1 MVKLHWGWG
10 GHVPHG
16 GVAFNEE
23 RSALFL
29 SLDDAVNASTSVHK
43 NAIGVTMPF
52 VPFEGVCQVELVFV
66 LGTQICENVFH
77 VHQDTDWD
85 SAGLNSIAGTMR
97 DWWIA
102 SVRTHVNEFM
112 RLTKVKARGL
122 ASSSDAGIEIAV
134 TTGNAGT
141 NTSQPMPNN
150 AALAVKWSTG
160 LTGRSYRGR
169 TYHMGLSASDV
180 FATNASIINTSF
192 QSAITA
198 AYAALLTAVNIADQS
213 LVVASRLAD
222 SMPRTLGVATPI
234 IACTVEGTVDSQ
246 RRRLPG
252 RGL

>member
-1 MVKLHWGWG
+1 
-10 GHVPHG
+10 
-16 GVAFNEE
+16 
-23 RSALFL
+23 
-29 SLDDAVNASTSVHK
+29 
-43 NAIGVTMPF
+43 MPF
-52 VPFEGVCQVELVFV
+52 VPFPTTCQVELVFV
-66 LGTQICENVFH
+66 LGSQICENVFH
-77 VHQDTDWD
+77 VKQDTDWD
-85 SAGLNSIAGTMR
+85 AAGLNSVAGTIR

-134 TTGNAGT
+134 STGNAGT

-180 FATNASIINTSF
+180 YTTTGSLINTSF
-192 QSAITA
+192 QATITA
-198 AYAALLTAVNIADQS
+198 AYAALLTAVNIGDQS
-213 LVVASRLAD
+213 LVVASRMAD
-222 SMPRTLGVATPI
+222 SMPRTEGVSTPI
-234 IACTVEGTVDSQ
+234 IACSVEGTIDSQ